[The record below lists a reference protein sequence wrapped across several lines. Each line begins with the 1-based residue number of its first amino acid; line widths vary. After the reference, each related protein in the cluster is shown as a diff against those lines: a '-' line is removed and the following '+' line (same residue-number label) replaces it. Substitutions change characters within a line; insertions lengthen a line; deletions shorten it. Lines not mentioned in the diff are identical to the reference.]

1 MDTAQFVYVTYIAAT
16 QEKIWDA
23 ITDPNITTKYW
34 TCENISTWQPGT
46 KWEHRRSDKEKT
58 LLLVGKII
66 DAASPKYLALTWA
79 DVADES
85 IPEKHSRVT
94 FKIEQYRDVVRLTVT
109 HDQLENDSEMLK
121 NIKDGWPK
129 VLSSLKS
136 LMERDRPLPP
146 LW

>member
-1 MDTAQFVYVTYIAAT
+1 MDNAQFIYVTYIATT
-16 QEKIWDA
+16 QEKIWEA
-23 ITDPNITTKYW
+23 LTDPTITTKYW
-34 TCENISTWQPGT
+34 TCENISTWQPGAR
-46 KWEHRRSDKEKT
+46 WEHRRSNKEKT
-58 LLLVGKII
+58 LLLVGKVI
-66 DAASPKYLALTWA
+66 DVVSPKYLVLTWA

-94 FKIEQYRDVVRLTVT
+94 FNIEQFIDVVQLTLT
-109 HDQLENDSEMLK
+109 HDQLEYDSEMHK

-136 LMERDRPLPP
+136 LMERNQPLPA